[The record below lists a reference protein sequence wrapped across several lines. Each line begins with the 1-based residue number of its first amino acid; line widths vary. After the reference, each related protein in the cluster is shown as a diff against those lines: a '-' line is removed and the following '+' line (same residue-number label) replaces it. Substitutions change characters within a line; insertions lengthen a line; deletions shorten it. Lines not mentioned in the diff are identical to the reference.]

1 MVTLNNGVEAV
12 LMTSEGWIDI
22 SVTLKGGMH
31 YFPTDPVPP
40 KIYRY
45 YDVEKGDRV
54 TMSMIEIISHT
65 GTHVDTPLHFI
76 PGGST
81 VTEMP
86 LDATVGPARVIEIK
100 DPEKI
105 KVEELEQHNIKAGE
119 RILFKTRN
127 SPLTYGSDSF
137 VEDYVYIST
146 EAARYLADKKVRLVG
161 LDNITIG
168 HFKEQDNLTKTH
180 QTLLENGVYILE
192 DVALDGVEP
201 GEYELIF
208 LPLKLDRGD
217 AGPGRAILRPMK

>member
-1 MVTLNNGVEAV
+1 
-12 LMTSEGWIDI
+12 MTPEGWIDI

-45 YDVEKGDRV
+45 HDVDKGDKV

-81 VTEMP
+81 VTDMP

-105 KVEELEQHNIKAGE
+105 KVEELEQYNIKAGE

-127 SPLTYGSDSF
+127 SPVTYDSDNF
-137 VEDYVYIST
+137 VEDYVYVSV
-146 EAARYLADKKVRLVG
+146 EAAKYLADKKVRLVG

-201 GEYELIF
+201 GDYELIF

-217 AGPGRAILRPMK
+217 AGPGRAILRPLK

>member
-1 MVTLNNGVEAV
+1 
-12 LMTSEGWIDI
+12 MTPEGWIDI
-22 SVTLKGGMH
+22 SVTLKDNMH
-31 YFPTDPVPP
+31 FFPTDPVPP

-45 YDVEKGDRV
+45 HDVEKGDKV

-81 VTEMP
+81 VTDMP
-86 LDATVGPARVIEIK
+86 LDATVGSARVIEIK

-105 KVEELEQHNIKAGE
+105 KVEELEPYDIKEGE

-127 SPLTYGSDSF
+127 SPVTYESDEF
-137 VEDYVYIST
+137 VEDYVYISS

-168 HFKEQDNLTKTH
+168 HFKEQDNLHQTH
-180 QTLLENGVYILE
+180 VTLLENGIYILE
-192 DVALDGVEP
+192 DLALDGVEP

-208 LPLKLDRGD
+208 LPLKLDRAD
-217 AGPGRAILRPMK
+217 AGPGRAILRPLK

>member
-1 MVTLNNGVEAV
+1 
-12 LMTSEGWIDI
+12 
-22 SVTLKGGMH
+22 
-31 YFPTDPVPP
+31 
-40 KIYRY
+40 
-45 YDVEKGDRV
+45 
-54 TMSMIEIISHT
+54 MSMIEMISHT

-81 VTEMP
+81 VTDIP

-100 DPEKI
+100 DPETI
-105 KVEELEQHNIKAGE
+105 KVAELEPYNIQAGE

-127 SPLTYGSDSF
+127 SPVTYESDKF
-137 VEDYVYIST
+137 VEDYVYLSV

-168 HFKEQDNLTKTH
+168 HFKEENNLH
-180 QTLLENGVYILE
+180 QTHVILLESGIYILE
-192 DVALDGVEP
+192 DLALDGVEP

-217 AGPGRAILRPMK
+217 AGPGRAILRPL